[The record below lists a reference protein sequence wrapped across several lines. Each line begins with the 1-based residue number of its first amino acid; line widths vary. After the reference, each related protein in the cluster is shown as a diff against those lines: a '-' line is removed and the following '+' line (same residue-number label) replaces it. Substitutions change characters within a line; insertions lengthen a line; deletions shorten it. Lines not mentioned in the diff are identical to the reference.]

1 MIKMTPLLFSRDK
14 NLERGGGFLLFR
26 IEKIVPSNF
35 LGKIERGSCNSSEP
49 VPDQWKVIRVS
60 VTRA

>member
-14 NLERGGGFLLFR
+14 NLGGGGGFLLFR

-35 LGKIERGSCNSSEP
+35 FGEN
-49 VPDQWKVIRVS
+49 
-60 VTRA
+60 